1 MAHNHRDKAAGNGVH
16 SPADKG
22 YSVELGGQ
30 LIAAEAAGIAGRQQN
45 ATDLQIHHLDVSFYS
60 ISNISLISQSEKG
73 GMLHAVHFF
82 QAAV

>member
-1 MAHNHRDKAAGNGVH
+1 MPEFR
-16 SPADKG
+16 DKG

-73 GMLHAVHFF
+73 GMLHEHNGR
-82 QAAV
+82 QTCEPCGRL